1 MPIGFRGRSVAIAVA
16 VALLAAGSAAS
27 RTVAATAAAPK
38 AIFSTAQASAGSKA
52 YAANCAS
59 CHGANLEGGVG
70 PALSGANLKTLSKNT
85 KLTVHDL
92 FTFMSQQ
99 MPMNA
104 PASLSKDQYVAI
116 MAYVLKYNGYPAGST
131 ALTYAGAL
139 KSTMPVTSLK

>member
-1 MPIGFRGRSVAIAVA
+1 MPIGFRGRSVAIAAA
-16 VALLAAGSAAS
+16 VAILAAGTAAS
-27 RTVAATAAAPK
+27 RSVAAKSAAPQ
-38 AIFSTAQASAGSKA
+38 AIYSSAQAASGGKA

-70 PALSGANLKTLSKNT
+70 PALSGPNLKTLSKNT

-104 PASLSKDQYVAI
+104 PGSLPKDQYVAI
-116 MAYVLKYNGYPAGST
+116 MAYVLKFNGYPAGSK
-131 ALTYAGAL
+131 ALTYSGAEGS
-139 KSTMPVTSLK
+139 KMPVTSLK

>member
-1 MPIGFRGRSVAIAVA
+1 MLIGFRGRSVAIAA
-16 VALLAAGSAAS
+16 SVALLAAGTAAS
-27 RTVAATAAAPK
+27 RSFAATSAAPQ
-38 AIFSTAQASAGSKA
+38 AIFSSAQATAGSKA
-52 YAANCAS
+52 YATNCAS
-59 CHGANLEGGVG
+59 CHGASLEGGVG

-116 MAYVLKYNGYPAGST
+116 MAYVLKFNGYPAGPK
-131 ALTYAGAL
+131 ALTYAGAESS
-139 KSTMPVTSLK
+139 KMPVTSLK

>member
-1 MPIGFRGRSVAIAVA
+1 
-16 VALLAAGSAAS
+16 
-27 RTVAATAAAPK
+27 
-38 AIFSTAQASAGSKA
+38 
-52 YAANCAS
+52 
-59 CHGANLEGGVG
+59 VG

-116 MAYVLKYNGYPAGST
+116 MAYVLKFNGYPSGSS
-131 ALTYAGAL
+131 ALTYATAM